1 MTEVIAIVNQKGGVG
16 KTTIAI
22 NLAASLAYLGKK
34 TLLIDADP
42 QGNATIGLGM
52 DRYNVDNCL
61 YAALVGK
68 EQLTSTI
75 RETGVKGLHFVASSP
90 LLAGADVELATLYNK
105 KRFSRMKEILKD
117 VKKKYEYIIIDCP
130 PAIGLNVN
138 ILSASDNVIIPSLC
152 EPFSKHSL
160 VEAYAS
166 VRRIKNSFN
175 KKLYVSGIVMNVY
188 DPKYK
193 VNYEIEEEIREMF
206 ATSRVYNTHIPRSN
220 KIIEAQK
227 AGKTII
233 EHALKSQ
240 ACEAYIN
247 LAREVVNNGKLQQ
260 N

>member
-1 MTEVIAIVNQKGGVG
+1 MSEVIAIVNQKGGVG

-22 NLAASLAYLGKK
+22 NLAAALAYVGKK

-42 QGNATIGLGM
+42 QGSATIGLGM

-61 YAALVGK
+61 YAALIGK
-68 EQLTSTI
+68 AELSNTI
-75 RETGVKGLHFVASSP
+75 RKTGVKGLHFVASSP
-90 LLAGADVELATLYNK
+90 LLVGADVELATLYDK
-105 KRFSRMKEILKD
+105 KRFSRMKEILKN
-117 VKKKYEYIIIDCP
+117 VKKQYEYVIIDCP

-138 ILSASDNVIIPSLC
+138 ILNASDHVIVPSLC
-152 EPFSKHSL
+152 EPFSMHSL
-160 VEAYAS
+160 LEAFAS
-166 VRRIKNSFN
+166 VRRIKNNFN
-175 KKLYVSGIVMNVY
+175 KTLYVSGIVMNIY

-193 VNYEIEEEIREMF
+193 VNIEVEKEIREKF
-206 ATSRVYNTHIPRSN
+206 SDNRVYKTHIPRSN

-227 AGKTII
+227 QGKTII

-240 ACEAYIN
+240 VSEAYIN